1 MLGAL
6 HQGRSHSKGFSLV
19 ELVVAIVIV
28 GIVFALAIPSIT
40 QWIENGQIRTAAEG
54 VKNGL
59 QLARMEAVKSNS
71 PTSFTLSNPGVVG
84 GTGWGA
90 VDIRTGN
97 VIQVKPDGEGSNHV
111 VLNATPGGAT
121 TVTFTGLGR
130 RQATNADGS
139 AVLTMIQADNPSLTN
154 PRLLNVTIS
163 VGGEIRTCDPIVT
176 DSGDPRKC

>member
-1 MLGAL
+1 MLGGL
-6 HQGRSHSKGFSLV
+6 HHGRSRIKGFSLI

-28 GIVFALAIPSIT
+28 GITFALAIPSIT
-40 QWIENGQIRTAAEG
+40 EWIENGQIRTAAEG

-90 VDIRTGN
+90 LDVRTGTF
-97 VIQVKPDGEGSNHV
+97 IQGKPDGEGSNHV
-111 VLNATPGGAT
+111 VLNATPGGAK

-139 AVLTMIQADNPSLTN
+139 AVLTMIQADNPSLTS

-163 VGGEIRTCDPIVT
+163 AGGEIRTCDPVIT
-176 DSGDPRKC
+176 ATGDPRKC